1 MSHFIC
7 DPWLH
12 VLESE
17 EGKYVLTLF
26 LTLLSEHRERVQKEL
41 VSSYIYVPCRNSE
54 YEYSYRYVYRPRNWR
69 VIPLARK
76 QIPFTFTVI
85 VFSNFFPFLVVIL
98 QVNLAPFSPVVSGSR
113 GRAKLW
119 PPSSLSST
127 GSPTPTNTHSI
138 LTTWRLVVQLMLP
151 DNPTITGVSWPV
163 ISTAIQRITLLCKW
177 DNEAWTIEFDKGSIP
192 FWAVSTYVPIKLSP
206 LIWYRGRGRVEAPI

>member
-54 YEYSYRYVYRPRNWR
+54 YEYSYRAQETED
-69 VIPLARK
+69 PLARK

-113 GRAKLW
+113 GRVKL
-119 PPSSLSST
+119 
-127 GSPTPTNTHSI
+127 
-138 LTTWRLVVQLMLP
+138 
-151 DNPTITGVSWPV
+151 
-163 ISTAIQRITLLCKW
+163 
-177 DNEAWTIEFDKGSIP
+177 
-192 FWAVSTYVPIKLSP
+192 
-206 LIWYRGRGRVEAPI
+206 